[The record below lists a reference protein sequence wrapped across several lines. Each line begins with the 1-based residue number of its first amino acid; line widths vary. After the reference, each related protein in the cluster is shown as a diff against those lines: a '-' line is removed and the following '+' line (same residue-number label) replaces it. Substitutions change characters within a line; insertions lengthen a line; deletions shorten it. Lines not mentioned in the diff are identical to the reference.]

1 MTVRR
6 YALQDLTWVEFRDR
20 IAEDPVILL
29 PLGSQEQHGPQAP
42 MGDFVLAE
50 RIALLA
56 AERANAICAPALP
69 FGYADFFRGAPGGIQ
84 LRAETFVSVL
94 KDMITAFIDHG
105 VKRLVICNGHSTNAP
120 LISQVVQ
127 TLRRESGI
135 RIPNVNLWRGL
146 PDEIWRRAHGEDADA
161 ARGHGADPMTSVYMH
176 FCPGSIRL
184 DRMIA
189 PQARRIWGLTAVPN
203 FGGVAFDGVNV
214 ELPLDALEVEPT
226 GVGGGDPAVASA
238 RAGKVIAEWLVDWL
252 ARFIEHFRSCDPYH
266 VS

>member
-1 MTVRR
+1 MPNRR
-6 YALQDLTWVEFRDR
+6 HALQDLTWVEFRDR

-29 PLGSQEQHGPQAP
+29 PLGSHEQHGPHAP
-42 MGDFVLAE
+42 MGDFVLTE
-50 RIALLA
+50 RVALMA
-56 AERANAICAPALP
+56 AERADAICAPVLP

-94 KDMITAFIDHG
+94 KDVITAFMDHG
-105 VKRLVICNGHSTNAP
+105 VKRLVICNGHTTNAP

-127 TLRRESGI
+127 ALRRESGI
-135 RIPNVNLWRGL
+135 RIPNVNLWRSL
-146 PDEIWRRAHGEDADA
+146 PDETWRRAHGESMDA

-176 FCPGSIRL
+176 FMPGSIRL
-184 DRMIA
+184 DSMIP
-189 PQARRIWGLTAVPN
+189 PQSRRIWGLAAIPN